1 MHARQVA
8 GYGDKGRYGRSDERE
23 VQAFATCLNSEDGQE
38 GVAAFLEKRQANW
51 TGK

>member
-1 MHARQVA
+1 MHATR
-8 GYGDKGRYGRSDERE
+8 DERDDERE
-23 VQAFATCLNSEDGQE
+23 VAAFVACLQSEDGQE